1 MIIQNKVGLKEENK
15 NYNFYSAITQLV
27 EYLTVNQNIVGSN
40 PTRRANFLIFSL
52 LLYIIMLFIILALL
66 VTLSLYTIFYTRPLE
81 LDEVSSEYDYVEDE
95 EYFYG
100 KN

>member
-1 MIIQNKVGLKEENK
+1 
-15 NYNFYSAITQLV
+15 
-27 EYLTVNQNIVGSN
+27 
-40 PTRRANFLIFSL
+40 
-52 LLYIIMLFIILALL
+52 MLFIILVLL

-81 LDEVSSEYDYVEDE
+81 LDEVSSEYDYIEDE